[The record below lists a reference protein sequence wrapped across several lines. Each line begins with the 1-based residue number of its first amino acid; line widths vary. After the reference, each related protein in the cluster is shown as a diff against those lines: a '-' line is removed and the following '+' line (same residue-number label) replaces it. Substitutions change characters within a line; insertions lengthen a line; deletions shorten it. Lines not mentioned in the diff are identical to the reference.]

1 MDLKGYN
8 RVYLVNVW
16 NLIVNF
22 SMTYGQYF
30 LFEKRWLP
38 APMMA
43 VSIDDKEYSDSAD
56 NRRTQLEDESVGK
69 YL

>member
-1 MDLKGYN
+1 MA
-8 RVYLVNVW
+8 
-16 NLIVNF
+16 
-22 SMTYGQYF
+22 YGQYF
-30 LFEKRWLP
+30 LFEKKLLP

-43 VSIDDKEYSDSAD
+43 VSIDDKKYSESAN